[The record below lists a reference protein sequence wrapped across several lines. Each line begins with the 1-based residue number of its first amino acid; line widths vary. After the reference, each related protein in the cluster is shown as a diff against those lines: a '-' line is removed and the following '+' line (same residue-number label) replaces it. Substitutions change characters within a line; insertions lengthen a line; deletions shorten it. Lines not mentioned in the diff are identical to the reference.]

1 MVMEISPISLKTN
14 MELEFEAFK
23 ADFELENALFLGIH
37 FPFWVCVSSTFIIER
52 RLNGLDFSLCSI
64 ACLAYQRK

>member
-1 MVMEISPISLKTN
+1 

-52 RLNGLDFSLCSI
+52 V
-64 ACLAYQRK
+64 